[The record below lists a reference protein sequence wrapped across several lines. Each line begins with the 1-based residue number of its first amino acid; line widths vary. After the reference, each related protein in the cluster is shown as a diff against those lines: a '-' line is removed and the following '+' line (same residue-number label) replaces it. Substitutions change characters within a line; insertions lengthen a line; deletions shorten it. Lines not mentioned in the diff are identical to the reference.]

1 MVPNQDE
8 RLPQES
14 HTAQVKATNSDER
27 CPAVGTDSAIATPPA
42 VSARPVR
49 SFSDTPEAKPSLASN
64 VPAGKRSRRPDNVE
78 ALRAL
83 LLPTEPLNDGLPE
96 RREDRVNIADGKT
109 EDRKTSGVAA
119 DKPAEGEQPSR
130 TELNPAIKTP
140 ALTAPT
146 SRSTSS
152 HAQSAGSPRGREP
165 VVSDDSAKTQAV
177 RNAARSSS
185 NEIWPSPD
193 GLFAQLT
200 ALTQEPE
207 TRSWASNVDTLLRKF
222 GPAISEGTAEA
233 MPLTVKLERLGEQGG
248 RLAGEL
254 GERPLAAKL
263 RRAVYSL
270 DRRLAV
276 WKPIV
281 VAGGL
286 KAEATE
292 RGDDGLQPLES
303 SLDEVDTLLSD
314 SPEGPG
320 WRRFLELDALRKLTS
335 NREKSQVGQ
344 ARSLA
349 RKVLDR
355 LAQIPMKV
363 QQRQFLGQG
372 PLAALQRD
380 LQRLAAEPLPFK
392 ELVRH
397 VEQFEQACTP
407 HDARILADDC
417 QRLAF
422 SKARQKQAV
431 VQGLEGYY
439 RNANVRLVVAVE
451 LLNRFIPE
459 RPREYGDVSDV
470 VLGKPV
476 HGSSLTATR
485 VSLRLIP
492 DPQQIHVAF
501 DVNGVVAASTHSVS
515 GPATFYS
522 DSQSVYRGWKEIEIG
537 PEGMHVHPA
546 QVSVNNDT
554 TLRGLSTDFDDLPL
568 IGSLAQEVARS
579 QHEKKSCEISSEVEQ
594 KVAARAQWQID
605 QEAETRLGTAA
616 QRVRTAVLDPLTEL
630 SLGPAIVGAE
640 TTERRVS
647 MRVRVASDRQLGGHT
662 PRPQAPADSAV
673 SFQLHESAI
682 NNVFEQVGLNGA
694 TLTLPQLRARIANR
708 LKCNDVLRADTEND
722 DVTIAFAPRDAVRV
736 ACRDGQIILTLA
748 VARLAKPPH
757 AWEDFQVRVF
767 LRPRVQGRT
776 VDLVREEV
784 IHLMGNGLSMRSQI
798 ALRGVFGKTFSKDRP
813 IAMIPDRIVNEPRL
827 QDLVFTQWV
836 IEDGWI
842 GAALGPGRVARKSS
856 ATDEAGARTN

>member
-1 MVPNQDE
+1 
-8 RLPQES
+8 LP
-14 HTAQVKATNSDER
+14 
-27 CPAVGTDSAIATPPA
+27 
-42 VSARPVR
+42 
-49 SFSDTPEAKPSLASN
+49 L
-64 VPAGKRSRRPDNVE
+64 
-78 ALRAL
+78 
-83 LLPTEPLNDGLPE
+83 
-96 RREDRVNIADGKT
+96 
-109 EDRKTSGVAA
+109 
-119 DKPAEGEQPSR
+119 
-130 TELNPAIKTP
+130 
-140 ALTAPT
+140 
-146 SRSTSS
+146 
-152 HAQSAGSPRGREP
+152 
-165 VVSDDSAKTQAV
+165 SAK
-177 RNAARSSS
+177 
-185 NEIWPSPD
+185 
-193 GLFAQLT
+193 
-200 ALTQEPE
+200 
-207 TRSWASNVDTLLRKF
+207 
-222 GPAISEGTAEA
+222 
-233 MPLTVKLERLGEQGG
+233 LEELGEHGG

-254 GERPLAAKL
+254 GDRPLAAKL
-263 RRAVYSL
+263 RRAAYSL

-276 WKPIV
+276 WKPIAR
-281 VAGGL
+281 AGGL
-286 KAEATE
+286 KADATE
-292 RGDDGLQPLES
+292 RDKEDLQPLEDV
-303 SLDEVDTLLSD
+303 LDGVDALLSE

-320 WRRFLELDALRKLTS
+320 WRRFLELDTLRKLA
-335 NREKSQVGQ
+335 NEREKAQAGQVR
-344 ARSLA
+344 ALA

-355 LAQIPMKV
+355 LFQVPMKV
-363 QQRQFLGQG
+363 QQRQFLAQG
-372 PLAALQRD
+372 PFVALERD
-380 LQRLAAEPLPFK
+380 LRRLAAEPVPFK

-397 VEQFEQACTP
+397 VEQFEQAGTP
-407 HDARILADDC
+407 HDARILADDS
-417 QRLAF
+417 QRLSF
-422 SKARQKQAV
+422 SKASQKQAIG
-431 VQGLEGYY
+431 QGLEGYY
-439 RNANVRLVVAVE
+439 RNANVRLVGAVE

-459 RPREYGDVSDV
+459 RPKEYGDVRDV

-492 DPQQIHVAF
+492 DPQHVHIAF

-554 TLRGLSTDFDDLPL
+554 TLRGLSTNFDELPL
-568 IGSLAQEVARS
+568 IGALAQEVARS

-594 KVAARAQWQID
+594 KVAARARWQID
-605 QEAETRLGTAA
+605 QEAEARLGTAA

-630 SLGPAIVGAE
+630 SLGPALVSAE

-647 MRVRVASDRQLGGHT
+647 MRLRVASDRQLGGHT

-673 SFQLHESAI
+673 SFQIHESAI

-694 TLTLPQLRARIANR
+694 TLTLPQLRARIASR
-708 LKCNDVLRADTEND
+708 LKCNDLLRADTEND

-736 ACRDGQIILTLA
+736 ACHDGQIILTLA

-757 AWEDFQVRVF
+757 VWEDFQVRVF

-784 IHLMGNGLSMRSQI
+784 IHLLGSRLSMRSQI
-798 ALRGVFGKTFSKDRP
+798 ALRGVFGKTFSKERP

-856 ATDEAGARTN
+856 APDQEGARTN